1 MHMLH
6 SRRKAEIEILST
18 TTLKDKVIHEQN
30 PGSMKYSVHHAP
42 SLLEYL
48 LIKISDILEASD
60 DRRHSPARFLCQP
73 S

>member
-18 TTLKDKVIHEQN
+18 TTLKVKVIHEQK
-30 PGSMKYSVHHAP
+30 PESMKYSVQHAP

-48 LIKISDILEASD
+48 LVKISDILEASD
-60 DRRHSPARFLCQP
+60 E
-73 S
+73 

>member
-18 TTLKDKVIHEQN
+18 TTRVIREPN
-30 PGSMKYSVHHAP
+30 PGSMRYSVHAP

-48 LIKISDILEASD
+48 LAKISDIVEASD
-60 DRRHSPARFLCQP
+60 D
-73 S
+73 